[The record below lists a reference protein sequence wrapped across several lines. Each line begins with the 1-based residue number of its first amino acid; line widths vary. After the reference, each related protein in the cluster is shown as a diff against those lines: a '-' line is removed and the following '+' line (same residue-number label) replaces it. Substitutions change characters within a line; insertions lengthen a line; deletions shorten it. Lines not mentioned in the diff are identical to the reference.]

1 MSQAGIVTRLAVRE
15 LWISFRLLALLAAYV
30 GVGAIIA
37 ILPAPTATTLVSLAV
52 GLGAA
57 VVIGCAI
64 AADALSTERALGRAG
79 WLVTRSI
86 SRATVLFGWYVAL
99 AGVTLLG
106 LGAAGMLGW
115 LAISS
120 PIAPFDLSV
129 YAAVITGVAAL
140 ALAAIAIGLL
150 LGTVLRRHVAT
161 AAAFVI
167 GSIGIAA
174 ALVARAGLR
183 GAAGRARRARHA
195 RTADR
200 RRAPRRRD
208 LPGRCGSDPGRG
220 SHRPRPRRPV
230 TAAGTEATV
239 RMHPAAA
246 WATLVVA
253 SLGVFLG
260 GAELMVVAIALPSIV
275 ADFGGWADLA
285 RVSWIVN
292 GYLLAYVV
300 AMPLAGRGADLWG
313 ARRLYVVALVLFV
326 VGSAGAG
333 VARVAGPE
341 DGLSWLIAA
350 RVVQGFG
357 GGALVP
363 LSMALASH
371 LFTGRQRAAAL
382 GLEGAATYVGMAIG
396 PAYGAWVLLSFSL
409 PLPGLDVVSWQWI
422 FLLNVPIGIV
432 TLLLI
437 YVVAGGVETP
447 RVRAGLDLGGAALL
461 TVALV
466 AGIGAVTVSGAN
478 GWTDPLVIGGLLL
491 SLVAFAA
498 FVRLELRSS
507 SPLVDLR
514 LFADRA
520 FSAANAVSL
529 LTGYTLATAI
539 IGGPVFV
546 DRVLFGTDAQASTL
560 LTALTLAIAIGALAG
575 GLVSGFI
582 GERIVTVAGVA
593 VSAAGLWLALGWRD
607 DTQLD
612 RLVRDLAVF
621 GVGFGLT
628 VSPRATAAVEAAGA
642 GAYGVA
648 SAMLQITRT
657 IGMSLGLALLT
668 SIGQNRIDE
677 LSALISD
684 PVLRDE
690 LVVELGRPEFTGVD
704 PAGVAGADR
713 PARGLVAWP
722 VGRGAS
728 PDRRHSA
735 GRGACDPG
743 AGLVRARP
751 PGDGPGGDRL
761 SQESL
766 MGSATIT
773 SSPQLRL

>member
-1 MSQAGIVTRLAVRE
+1 
-15 LWISFRLLALLAAYV
+15 
-30 GVGAIIA
+30 
-37 ILPAPTATTLVSLAV
+37 
-52 GLGAA
+52 
-57 VVIGCAI
+57 
-64 AADALSTERALGRAG
+64 
-79 WLVTRSI
+79 
-86 SRATVLFGWYVAL
+86 
-99 AGVTLLG
+99 
-106 LGAAGMLGW
+106 
-115 LAISS
+115 
-120 PIAPFDLSV
+120 
-129 YAAVITGVAAL
+129 
-140 ALAAIAIGLL
+140 
-150 LGTVLRRHVAT
+150 
-161 AAAFVI
+161 
-167 GSIGIAA
+167 
-174 ALVARAGLR
+174 
-183 GAAGRARRARHA
+183 
-195 RTADR
+195 
-200 RRAPRRRD
+200 
-208 LPGRCGSDPGRG
+208 
-220 SHRPRPRRPV
+220 V
-230 TAAGTEATV
+230 TAARGGPTV

-326 VGSAGAG
+326 IGSAGAG
-333 VARVAGPE
+333 LSRMAGPE
-341 DGLSWLIAA
+341 DGLTWLIAA
-350 RVVQGFG
+350 RVIQGFG

-396 PAYGAWVLLSFSL
+396 PAYGAWVLLSFNV
-409 PLPGLDVVSWQWI
+409 PLPGLDMANWQWI

-447 RVRAGLDLGGAALL
+447 RVRSGLDLGGAALL

-466 AGIGAVTVSGAN
+466 AGIGAVTVSGAD
-478 GWTDPLVIGGLLL
+478 GWTDPIVLGGLALA
-491 SLVAFAA
+491 LVAFVA
-498 FVRLELRSS
+498 FVQLERRSR

-546 DRVLFGTDAQASTL
+546 NRVLFGTDADASTV
-560 LTALTLAIAIGALAG
+560 LTALTLAIAGGALVG
-575 GLVSGFI
+575 GLASGFI
-582 GERIVTVAGVA
+582 GERIVTVTGVLA
-593 VSAAGLWLALGWRD
+593 TALGLWRAIGWGV
-607 DTQLD
+607 DTGLD
-612 RLVRDLAVF
+612 RLVLDLVVF
-621 GVGFGLT
+621 GAGFGLT

-677 LSALISD
+677 LSALIND
-684 PVLRDE
+684 PMLRDE
-690 LVVELGRPEFTGVD
+690 LVVELGRPEFVGVD
-704 PAGVAGADR
+704 PQTSLRLVELLETWSQGQSAEVLRLIIGIALVVALATLL
-713 PARGLVAWP
+713 PAWF
-722 VGRGAS
+722 
-728 PDRRHSA
+728 
-735 GRGACDPG
+735 
-743 AGLVRARP
+743 VRARR
-751 PGDGPGGDRL
+751 GARGPVEG
-761 SQESL
+761 
-766 MGSATIT
+766 
-773 SSPQLRL
+773 